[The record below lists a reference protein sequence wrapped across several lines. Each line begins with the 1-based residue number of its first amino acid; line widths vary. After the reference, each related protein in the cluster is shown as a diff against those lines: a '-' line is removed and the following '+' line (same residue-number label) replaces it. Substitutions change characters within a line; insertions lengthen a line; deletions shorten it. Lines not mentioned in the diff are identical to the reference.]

1 MKDND
6 YSEYKI
12 MMNMLKNYNGKNYLI
27 VIATNTITDC
37 DCAIVLIQESSYIYC
52 NKYVL
57 DDFKKI
63 NFFGQYIDADLGKC
77 IETLIELLK
86 QKKHLIILEES
97 NDAIKLVL
105 DIVYKIE
112 GTQISLPKEKI
123 ELTLS
128 KDNDKVDE
136 NTKMKIIWY
145 NLLNL
150 FQEKE
155 DNYKIKEEKDIII
168 EQLKQEANKLAQDL
182 KNQNMK
188 MFLEDSNNRNG
199 LKKSQILTEK
209 NIKDFDFVR
218 DRLKE
223 NNENKKIDFEMLY
236 SAKKNGDTSFKFHE
250 LCDNQNNTLIII
262 KTKTDNIFG
271 GFARKTW
278 NSMETGR
285 KKDNKSFLFSLRKKK
300 IFNPKRE
307 SNYHLFCS
315 DRDGPCFYAFSIENE
330 SLKNGGFC
338 DEIYKC
344 NYDSF
349 ENEYELN
356 NGVKKFFIDE
366 LEVFKVDYI

>member
-6 YSEYKI
+6 YTEYKI

-63 NFFGQYIDADLGKC
+63 NFFGQYINADLGKC

-128 KDNDKVDE
+128 KDNDKVDQ

-168 EQLKQEANKLAQDL
+168 EQLKQEANKLSQDL

-223 NNENKKIDFEMLY
+223 NNENKKLDFEMLY

-330 SLKNGGFC
+330 CLKNGGFC

-366 LEVFKVDYI
+366 LEVFKVGYI

>member
-1 MKDND
+1 MKEDD
-6 YSEYKI
+6 YAGYKI
-12 MMNMLKNYNGKNYLI
+12 MMNMLKNCNGKNYLI
-27 VIATNTITDC
+27 VIATNILIE
-37 DCAIVLIQESSYIYC
+37 CAIILIQESSYIYC

-57 DDFKKI
+57 DDFKKDK
-63 NFFGQYIDADLGKC
+63 FFGRYIDAGLGKY
-77 IETLIELLK
+77 IEILIELLK
-86 QKKHLIILEES
+86 QKKHLINLEEN
-97 NDAIKLVL
+97 NDAIKLIL
-105 DIVYKIE
+105 DIEYKIE
-112 GTQISLPKEKI
+112 GLQISFPKEKL

-136 NTKMKIIWY
+136 NTKKKIVWY
-145 NLLNL
+145 NLLL
-150 FQEKE
+150 LYQEKE
-155 DNYKIKEEKDIII
+155 DNYKIKGEKDNII
-168 EQLKQEANKLAQDL
+168 EQLKQEINKLAQEL
-182 KNQNMK
+182 ENQKIK
-188 MFLEDSNNRNG
+188 MLLENSNNRNDF
-199 LKKSQILTEK
+199 KKSQIITEK

-223 NNENKKIDFEMLY
+223 NNENKKLDFEMLY

-262 KTKTDNIFG
+262 KTKSDNIFG

-338 DEIYKC
+338 DEISKC

-349 ENEYELN
+349 ENDYELN
-356 NGVKKFFIDE
+356 NGVKKFLIDE

>member
-1 MKDND
+1 MQNND
-6 YSEYKI
+6 YAEYKI

-63 NFFGQYIDADLGKC
+63 NFFGQYINADLGKC

-168 EQLKQEANKLAQDL
+168 EQLKQEANKLQDL
-182 KNQNMK
+182 KNQKMK

-223 NNENKKIDFEMLY
+223 NNENKKLDFEMLY

-356 NGVKKFFIDE
+356 NGVKKFSIDE
-366 LEVFKVDYI
+366 LEVFKVGYI

>member
-6 YSEYKI
+6 YAEYKI
-12 MMNMLKNYNGKNYLI
+12 VMNMLKNYNGKNYLI

-105 DIVYKIE
+105 DIEYKIE

-145 NLLNL
+145 NLLHL
-150 FQEKE
+150 YQEKE
-155 DNYKIKEEKDIII
+155 DNYKIKGEKDIII

-188 MFLEDSNNRNG
+188 MLLEDSNNRNG

-223 NNENKKIDFEMLY
+223 NNENKKLDFEMLY
-236 SAKKNGDTSFKFHE
+236 SAKKNGDTSSKFHE

>member
-1 MKDND
+1 MKEND
-6 YSEYKI
+6 YAEYTI

-27 VIATNTITDC
+27 VIATNILT

-63 NFFGQYIDADLGKC
+63 NIFGRYIDAGLGKC

-86 QKKHLIILEES
+86 QKKHLINLEES
-97 NDAIKLVL
+97 NDTIKLIL
-105 DIVYKIE
+105 DIEYKIE
-112 GTQISLPKEKI
+112 GLQISLPKEKL
-123 ELTLS
+123 ELILS

-136 NTKMKIIWY
+136 NTKKKIIWY
-145 NLLNL
+145 NLLYL
-150 FQEKE
+150 YQEKE
-155 DNYKIKEEKDIII
+155 NNYKIKGEKDNII
-168 EQLKQEANKLAQDL
+168 EQLKQDKNKLTQEL
-182 KNQNMK
+182 ENQK
-188 MFLEDSNNRNG
+188 INNRNDF
-199 LKKSQILTEK
+199 KKSQILNEK
-209 NIKDFDFVR
+209 NTKDFDFIR
-218 DRLKE
+218 DKLKE
-223 NNENKKIDFEMLY
+223 SNENKKLNIKMLY
-236 SAKKNGDTSFKFHE
+236 SAKKDGDTSFKFHE
-250 LCDNQNNTLIII
+250 LCDNKNNTLIII
-262 KTKTDNIFG
+262 KTKSGTIFG

-285 KKDNKSFLFSLRKKK
+285 KKDNKSFLFSLCQKK
-300 IFNPKRE
+300 IFNAKRE

-315 DRDGPCFYAFSIENE
+315 DRDGPCFYAFSIEDQ

-356 NGVKKFFIDE
+356 NGMKKFLIDE